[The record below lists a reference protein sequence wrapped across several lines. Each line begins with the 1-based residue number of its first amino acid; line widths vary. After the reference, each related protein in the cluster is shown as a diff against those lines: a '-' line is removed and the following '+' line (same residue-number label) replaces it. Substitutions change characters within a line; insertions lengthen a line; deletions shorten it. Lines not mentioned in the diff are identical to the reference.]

1 MMACI
6 PCGDFDT
13 WKNALDGLREDYKE
27 HIKPYVKKTYLNG
40 NPNCLGGHCSKRPGD
55 MTSTQGMESRGGEI
69 KKAHREILDKYKDP
83 KKESRNPM
91 CSCLQHSKGWQV
103 SHEAE

>member
-1 MMACI
+1 MNICISVLFVQILGIVFMMACI
-6 PCGDFDT
+6 PCGDFVT
-13 WKNALDGLREDYKE
+13 WKNALDGLLEDYKE

-69 KKAHREILDKYKDP
+69 KKAHRE
-83 KKESRNPM
+83 SFR
-91 CSCLQHSKGWQV
+91 
-103 SHEAE
+103 